1 VTADEVTRRKRVAA
15 ELEKARPDWKL
26 IEDLSREV
34 VDSDPDSVR
43 FSVDAAHIQRLG
55 QQLVGKQETALSEL
69 IKNGFD
75 ADATTVSLTFE
86 GQRAPGGTLVI
97 EDDGLGMTEEVIRS
111 SWMRI
116 STNSK
121 SEEPLSTRYGRV
133 RAGKKGIGRFAV
145 QRLGRRL
152 LVETRPIGG
161 RHGYRVTFDWD
172 AAFTAGRDLNDV
184 FSAIERF
191 DKAEGDHGTRLEI
204 LDLRDAWPQGSI
216 ERVWRAVV
224 LLQPPFDLSRPAAA
238 TPSDG
243 TDAEGVHASGE
254 DESDEPSAIG
264 GAATDGGAEI
274 DADEIID
281 GARPDPGF
289 RVNIN
294 GTTQRQQQELFSIE
308 KSFLSLAVARISAS
322 VDEAG
327 VPSVH
332 LVSEKLGIDDRADGD
347 ARFLLTGPVRA
358 EGRYFIYVGEYL
370 SGVGLDVA
378 TRMGR
383 QFGGVRVYR
392 NGFRVL
398 PYGEPKD
405 DWLGFDA
412 DAARR
417 STLLP
422 ATNRNFFGEI
432 RLTADANPLF
442 EETSSREGLLEN
454 EAFLELRTFVRW
466 AFEWAVTRIGEAR
479 KRKRRA
485 NERDFVPAP
494 RPSEL
499 IRQIR
504 GSRPNGPAEGSPAPT
519 TDDPPPPT
527 PPPPSADDD
536 QLAAAEAAALEF
548 ERRVDAERAASLE
561 YEEMLR
567 ILASLGLSISV
578 FGHEVKGA
586 RGAMAANIM
595 LIRDSI
601 EELPEGSARAELDD
615 RQAELS
621 RAADRLFDIGGY
633 IAGLMTS
640 TEVRALRDLSVLGA
654 IERFAKQFHAYMR
667 RQKVNFT
674 IDVQPQRLRT
684 APMHASE
691 LDSVLLNLLTNS
703 IKAMVKARVSQRDVR
718 LEGRLDGDHVL
729 IAFEDNGIGI
739 PEENYDRI
747 FNAFFTTT
755 GGSDEDGV
763 AGPGTGLGLKIVSDI
778 ASSYGGDVRV
788 GTPSEGYTCRLE
800 FRVLAHGT
808 DAEKTP

>member
-1 VTADEVTRRKRVAA
+1 MEEDTRRKRVAA
-15 ELEKARPDWKL
+15 ELEKELPDWKL

-75 ADATTVSLTFE
+75 ADATTVSLMFE
-86 GQRAPGGTLVI
+86 DQKVAGGTLVI

-116 STNSK
+116 STNAK
-121 SEEPLSTRYGRV
+121 SEEPLSARYGRV

-145 QRLGRRL
+145 QRLGRKL
-152 LVETRPIGG
+152 LVETRPAGG
-161 RHGYRVTFDWD
+161 RYGYRVTFDWD
-172 AAFTAGRDLNDV
+172 TAFTPGRDLNDV
-184 FSAIERF
+184 FSTIVRF
-191 DKAEGDHGTRLEI
+191 DKPEGDHGTRLVI
-204 LDLRDAWPQGSI
+204 LNLRDAWPQRSI

-224 LLQPPFDLSRPAAA
+224 LLQPPFDLSGPTAS
-238 TPSDG
+238 TSSDG
-243 TDAEGVHASGE
+243 ADAECAHVPRE
-254 DESDEPSAIG
+254 EESQAQSTTGSPV
-264 GAATDGGAEI
+264 TDSGAE
-274 DADEIID
+274 ADVD
-281 GARPDPGF
+281 GAMDGAVPDPGF

-322 VDEAG
+322 IDEAG

-332 LVSEKLGIDDRADGD
+332 IVSEKLGIDDKATGD

-358 EGRYFIYVGEYL
+358 NASYFIYLPAYL

-383 QFGGVRVYR
+383 EFGGVRVYR

-405 DWLGFDA
+405 DWLAFDA

-417 STLLP
+417 STLIP

-432 RLTADANPLF
+432 RLAADINPLF

-454 EAFLELRTFVRW
+454 EAFHELRAFARW
-466 AFEWAVTRIGEAR
+466 ALEWAVTRIGEVR
-479 KRKRRA
+479 KKKRRA

-504 GSRPNGPAEGSPAPT
+504 SGRPAGAAEGGGASPT
-519 TDDPPPPT
+519 ENLSKQT
-527 PPPPSADDD
+527 PPPGPDDD
-536 QLAAAEAAALEF
+536 QLAAAEAAAIEF
-548 ERRVDAERAASLE
+548 ERLADAEREASLE

-595 LIRDSI
+595 LIKDSI
-601 EELPEGSARAELDD
+601 EELPESSAREELDD

-654 IERFAKQFHAYMR
+654 VERFAKQFHAYMR

-674 IDVQPQRLRT
+674 IDVQPERLRT

-703 IKAMVKARVSQRDVR
+703 IKAMVKARVSQREVR

-739 PEENYDRI
+739 PEENHARI

-788 GTPSEGYTCRLE
+788 GAPSAGYNCRLE
-800 FRVLAHGT
+800 FRVLAHGI
-808 DAEKTP
+808 ESEETP